1 MEHEVGM
8 TQKKPSP
15 RENVKYAL
23 TVRGVDSRGAPFE
36 ESTVTENI
44 SLSGARI
51 LTKRDLMQGSVLQL
65 SAPVKICVEAERIYR
80 SSTRARVV
88 WKKKSITGH
97 YQVGIKF
104 RGLQEGEDGKGRKG
118 FLAHLVR
125 LVNKISG

>member
-1 MEHEVGM
+1 M
-8 TQKKPSP
+8 TQKKPAP

-23 TVRGVDSRGAPFE
+23 TVRGMDSRGVPFE

-51 LTKRDLMQGSVLQL
+51 LTKRDLMQGSVLEI
-65 SAPVKICVEAERIYR
+65 SAPVRISVEAERIYR
-80 SSTRARVV
+80 NATRARVV
-88 WKKKSITGH
+88 WKKKSTTGH

-104 RGLQEGEDGKGRKG
+104 GGLKEGKDGKGKKG